1 MGQNNFFTTQKK
13 MQQTKER
20 NIHNETQDIIRQV
33 KEGEQKAQFQL
44 YKYYFNTMFKTSLE
58 IVKDEGKAEDVLNEG
73 FLKAFDKIETYDIQ
87 DNFGNWL
94 ENIIV
99 YQSKNKLK
107 EEQKVTNSDHST
119 KRKNKKQNLL
129 SLVKNFLGMKE

>member
-13 MQQTKER
+13 MKQTKER